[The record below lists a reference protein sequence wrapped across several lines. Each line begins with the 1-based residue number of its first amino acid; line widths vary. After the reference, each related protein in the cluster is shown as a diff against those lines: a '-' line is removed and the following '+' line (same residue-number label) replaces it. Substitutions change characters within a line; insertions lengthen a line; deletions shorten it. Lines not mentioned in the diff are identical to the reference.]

1 MPRPKRCRRV
11 CFDPSYRYFKPQGI
25 PLDELEKVDLRVD
38 ELEALRLADMLGLSQ
53 ANAAKEMNVSQPTF
67 NRILAGAR
75 AKVAQCLV
83 RSSALKI
90 AKPDNPSEI
99 SIVSESAGRT
109 GSSRRPRR
117 VRA

>member
-1 MPRPKRCRRV
+1 VPRPKRCRRV

-25 PLDELEKVDLRVD
+25 PLDELEKVDLRID

-53 ANAAKEMNVSQPTF
+53 TKAAKEMNVSQPTF

-75 AKVAQCLV
+75 AKVAQCLI

-90 AKPDNPSEI
+90 AKPDNPREI
-99 SIVSESAGRT
+99 SIVSGSTGRT
-109 GSSRRPRR
+109 GSRCRTRR

>member
-53 ANAAKEMNVSQPTF
+53 TNAAKEMNVSQPTF

-75 AKVAQCLV
+75 AKVAKCLV
-83 RSSALKI
+83 SSSALKI
-90 AKPDNPSEI
+90 AKPDNPREI
-99 SIVSESAGRT
+99 SIVSENAGQAA
-109 GSSRRPRR
+109 RRCVTRR